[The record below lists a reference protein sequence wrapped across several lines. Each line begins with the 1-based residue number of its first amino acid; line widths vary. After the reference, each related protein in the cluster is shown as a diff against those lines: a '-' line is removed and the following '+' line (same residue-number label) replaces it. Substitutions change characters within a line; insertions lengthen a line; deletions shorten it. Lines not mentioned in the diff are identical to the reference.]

1 MDEESHEEKVKK
13 IRNVVRVLA
22 GQWLLTKH
30 FDIKTRQVI
39 REFADWL
46 DGVMDEDREELD

>member
-1 MDEESHEEKVKK
+1 MAEESHEEKVKK

-46 DGVMDEDREELD
+46 DGIMNEDKEESN